1 MSTKKQPPKWEGIMV
16 PQQINHRESLG
27 FWLNV
32 FGLTGQFAEIGCLA
46 GTFSR
51 TVLSQWKGKKYHV
64 IDPWQTQAEDVYRE
78 RQDSQERYEEMYQG
92 LLALAKEDER
102 VNVLRM
108 LSADAAK
115 EFKNG
120 QLDCVYIDGNHAYAH
135 VMEDMDNYWPKVK
148 IGGIM
153 GGHDYKNK
161 TDEGWFCEVENA
173 VNRWTQEHGK
183 VFYVCP
189 CTSWF
194 IHKTAP

>member
-1 MSTKKQPPKWEGIMV
+1 MT
-16 PQQINHRESLG
+16 PQLINHREALG
-27 FWLNV
+27 FWLNN
-32 FGLTGQFAEIGCLA
+32 LNLKGQFAEIGCLA

-51 TVLSQWKGKKYHV
+51 TILSQWKGKKYYM
-64 IDPWQTQAEDVYRE
+64 IDPWANQSEEVYRE
-78 RQDSQERYEEMYQG
+78 RQDTPERYEQMYQDA
-92 LLALAKEDER
+92 LALSKEDER
-102 VNVLRM
+102 VTVLKM

-120 QLDCVYIDGNHAYAH
+120 QLDCVYIDGNHAYKN
-135 VMEDMDNYWPKVK
+135 VMEDMDAYWPKIK

-161 TDEGWFCEVENA
+161 TDEGWFCEVESA
-173 VNRWTQEHGK
+173 VNRWAGEHEK

>member
-1 MSTKKQPPKWEGIMV
+1 MT
-16 PQQINHRESLG
+16 PQLINHREALG
-27 FWLNV
+27 FWLNNLK
-32 FGLTGQFAEIGCLA
+32 LTGEMAEIGCLA

-64 IDPWQTQAEDVYRE
+64 IDPWACQATDVYRE
-78 RQDSQERYEEMYQG
+78 RQDSSERYEEMYQG
-92 LLALAKEDER
+92 VLELAKEDAR

-115 EFKNG
+115 GFKNG

-161 TDEGWFCEVENA
+161 TDEGWFCEVEPA
-173 VNRWTQEHGK
+173 LNRWAQERGK
-183 VFYVCP
+183 TFYVCP